1 MCPIEWSKKG
11 GCCGRLC
18 ACEVVVADHDR
29 TGIICASGNH
39 SQILY
44 GTWLLQKIGVCEH
57 SPDVESS
64 VICIKLFVISH
75 IST

>member
-1 MCPIEWSKKG
+1 MGAVDAYVPAKSSWLIMIEQ
-11 GCCGRLC
+11 
-18 ACEVVVADHDR
+18 
-29 TGIICASGNH
+29 AS